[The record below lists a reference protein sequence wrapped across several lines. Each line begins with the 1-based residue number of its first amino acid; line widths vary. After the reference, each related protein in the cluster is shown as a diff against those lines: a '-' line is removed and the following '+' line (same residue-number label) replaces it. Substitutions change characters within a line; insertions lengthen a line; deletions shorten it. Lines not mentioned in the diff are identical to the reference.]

1 MLGAGTDRLM
11 SCCAVPLPTARGA
24 RFPMSPRKHV
34 TGPQAFICGGDLTS
48 GPRDDCPNVLHDF
61 PLPAGYVDAS
71 EAAEKRLRHR
81 WRNARCPDCGLYG
94 WRPGDP
100 TGDLRDERVP
110 APVTPVRGKEGS

>member
-1 MLGAGTDRLM
+1 M
-11 SCCAVPLPTARGA
+11 P
-24 RFPMSPRKHV
+24 PRKHV

-81 WRNARCPDCGLYG
+81 WHNARCPDCGLYG

-100 TGDLRDERVP
+100 TGDLRDQRVP
-110 APVTPVRGKEGS
+110 ALGLPKSAMRKC

>member
-1 MLGAGTDRLM
+1 
-11 SCCAVPLPTARGA
+11 
-24 RFPMSPRKHV
+24 MSPRKHV

-81 WRNARCPDCGLYG
+81 WHNARCPDCGLYG

-110 APVTPVRGKEGS
+110 APVTDALRAQARPFRAGIARALTCRVSAGFPRTAG